1 MNPRTRTLRLSLP
14 MPLWLQGGVEAL
26 LAALAS
32 AVLVVLVLGGV
43 WLGGGFRDTS
53 VDFIAQMAGQGWLA
67 LHGVPLHLTMD
78 LPTVSS
84 EPVTGTFWFLAWGLA
99 LIPLWLGWR
108 AGRRLGRASYTDQLW
123 QALLGAAG
131 TYAVFALITSL
142 LVGNGMV
149 AINPFWGALIPTAL
163 HTLAVMG
170 GVRREAGTWGRLI
183 GVDLAERISKRSQY
197 SRWAG
202 SYVWSVVRAA
212 GVGLLAAFGLASALL
227 AVQLAVHWGDLAQVY
242 QQLEAGVWGGAALT
256 GVQLGIMPNLA
267 MWSLAWTSGAGFAL
281 GQDTLVS
288 PLVTSVGPQP
298 ALPLLVAVP
307 TEIGGFGWL
316 FLLLPVLA
324 GALAGWWLL
333 REAEN
338 HLDEWL
344 ELKFQARWISLSLS
358 TLAMGLLVALA
369 TALTVILPLWLSRGS
384 LGVGRLTDLGPNPW
398 VAALLLGAEI
408 GVGAM
413 IGYLAAP
420 LWEKYRYVV
429 PDSWLGQEAAEDG
442 HDDGPASTQDG
453 EASSEGES
461 EKAAAADDASDEAPA
476 DDQPSGSSTVKHR
489 LAARMRRLRR
499 GQSSGEVEPS
509 GDGADVGPGSAGEE
523 TPSSEK

>member
-1 MNPRTRTLRLSLP
+1 MNPRTRSLRLSLP
-14 MPLWLQGGVEAL
+14 MPLWIQGGVEAL
-26 LAALAS
+26 VAALAS
-32 AVLVVLVLGGV
+32 AVLVTLVLGGV

-78 LPTVSS
+78 LPTVSA
-84 EPVTGTFWFLAWGLA
+84 EPVTGTFWFLAWALA

-131 TYAVFALITSL
+131 TYALFALVTSL

-149 AINPFWGALIPTAL
+149 GINPLWGTLIPTAL
-163 HTLAVMG
+163 HALAVMG

-183 GVDLAERISKRSQY
+183 GVDLAARISARSQY

-202 SYVWSVVRAA
+202 SYLWSVVRAA
-212 GVGLLAAFGLASALL
+212 GVGLLAAFGLAAALL
-227 AVQLAVHWGDLAQVY
+227 AVQLAVHWGDMAQVY

-256 GVQLGIMPNLA
+256 GLQLGVMPNLA

-281 GQDTLVS
+281 GQDTLAS

-298 ALPLLVAVP
+298 ALPVLVSVP
-307 TEIGGFGWL
+307 TEAGGAGWL

-344 ELKFQARWISLSLS
+344 EVKFEARWVSLTLS

-369 TALTVILPLWLSRGS
+369 TTLIAILPLWLSRGS
-384 LGVGRLTDLGPNPW
+384 LGVGRLTDLGPNPG
-398 VAALLLGAEI
+398 VAAVLLGAEI

-413 IGYLAAP
+413 LGYLAAP
-420 LWEKYRYVV
+420 LWERYRYVV
-429 PDSWLGQEAAEDG
+429 PDSWLGQDPAEE
-442 HDDGPASTQDG
+442 HDDGPVGPQEG
-453 EASSEGES
+453 VASSDVAS
-461 EKAAAADDASDEAPA
+461 SDDVSAEDPTDAE
-476 DDQPSGSSTVKHR
+476 PSGSSTMKHR
-489 LAARMRRLRR
+489 LAARMRRMRR
-499 GQSSGEVEPS
+499 GQSSGEVGGS
-509 GDGADVGPGSAGEE
+509 GDGADVGPDSAGEE